1 MLDDKLGVGRQIRH
15 EFILPII
22 SIIKLTWFAALEVPP
37 SIYTMHGGVLSS
49 FLDKAAGDMD
59 T

>member
-1 MLDDKLGVGRQIRH
+1 MLDDKLGEERQLRH
-15 EFILPII
+15 EFVLPII
-22 SIIKLTWFAALEVPP
+22 SIIKLAWFAALEVPP
-37 SIYTMHGGVLSS
+37 FIYTMHGGVLSS